1 MYIKGAK
8 RAFFCAMKVLTSEQI
23 RKADA
28 HTIKHEP
35 ISSVD
40 LMERASM
47 AFVRT
52 LLLLRP
58 NDTEYII
65 FTGPGNNGGDGLVIA
80 RLLSEKGK
88 HVSLVNVEFT
98 EIYSSDF
105 LVNRDRLKGSE
116 VQIIDVSQLEGLPK
130 VCEKTIIIDSIF
142 GSGLS
147 RPVEGFPASV
157 INHINS
163 LNNIVVSVD
172 IPSGLFHDDNSK
184 NSFTAVIEADLTISF
199 QVPKLCF
206 LLPETA
212 KYVGSWE
219 IVDIGLDESFIHE
232 LNTMYHTLELA
243 DIPKID
249 RDKFAH
255 KGTFGHAL
263 LCAGSFG
270 KMGAAILSSRACLR
284 SGVGLLSTIVPNCGY
299 SIIQE
304 SVPEAMAIPMGEKVL
319 AGTPEL
325 SDKHNAIGIGPGID
339 TSEDTVEFVES
350 LLKGSNCPL
359 VIDADALNIISQRPE
374 LLQLVQGRAI
384 LTPHPKE
391 FDRLTRESRS
401 TYERIQ
407 KQVALSKEHEIVVVL
422 KGHHTSISLP
432 DGSVYFNTTGNP
444 GMSTGGSGDVLTGI
458 ILAFLAMGY
467 SLSEAAKSGVFIHG
481 LSGDIAV
488 QNVGE
493 TSMIASDLVDH
504 LPSAF
509 SQLRR

>member
-1 MYIKGAK
+1 
-8 RAFFCAMKVLTSEQI
+8 MKILSSEQI

-40 LMERASM
+40 LVERASM
-47 AFVRT
+47 SFVRR

-58 NDTEYII
+58 NDTEYIV

-88 HVSLVNVEFT
+88 KALVINVEFT
-98 EIYSSDF
+98 ENYSSDF
-105 LVNRDRLKGSE
+105 LVNQDRLKECE
-116 VQIIDVSQLEGLPK
+116 VHIVDVSKVEDLPLVGEKTVIIDA
-130 VCEKTIIIDSIF
+130 IF

-163 LNNIVVSVD
+163 LNNVVVSVD
-172 IPSGLFHDDNSK
+172 IPSGLFHDHNSE
-184 NSFTAVIEADLTISF
+184 NPFTAVIEAELTISF

-206 LLPETA
+206 LLPEMA

-219 IVDIGLDESFIHE
+219 IVDIGLNKSFIHE
-232 LNTMYHTLELA
+232 LNTPYNTLELA

-263 LCAGSFG
+263 LCAGSLG
-270 KMGAAILSSRACLR
+270 KMGATILSSRACLR

-299 SIIQE
+299 TIIQE
-304 SVPEAMAIPMGEKVL
+304 SVPEAMAIPMGENVL
-319 AGTPEL
+319 AGTPKVSE
-325 SDKHNAIGIGPGID
+325 KQNAIGIGPGID
-339 TSEDTVEFVES
+339 TSEDTIAFIES
-350 LLKGSNCPL
+350 LFKGSNCPL
-359 VIDADALNIISQRPE
+359 VIDADALNIISQRRE

-391 FDRLTRESRS
+391 FDRLTGESSS
-401 TYERIQ
+401 TFERIE
-407 KQVALSKEHEIVVVL
+407 KQVALSKEHNIVIVL

-444 GMSTGGSGDVLTGI
+444 GMSTAGSGDVLTGV
-458 ILAFLAMGY
+458 ILAFLAMGNT
-467 SLSEAAKSGVFIHG
+467 LADAAKAGVYLHG
-481 LSGDIAV
+481 LSGNLAAKE
-488 QNVGE
+488 VGE
-493 TSMIASDLVDH
+493 VSMIASDLIEY
-504 LPSAF
+504 LPQAF
-509 SQLRR
+509 QII